1 MDGDGVEYIFTRTM
15 EDTPLPTLPAN
26 SKEDIEWPVSGW
38 TDNPKGI
45 DTLLKYEWVSTRK
58 KYEDG

>member
-15 EDTPLPTLPAN
+15 ENTPPTLPAN

-45 DTLLKYEWVSTRK
+45 GYLLKYE
-58 KYEDG
+58 